1 MEERSSRQQ
10 QQKRKKPSPLP
21 SPPVRP
27 IRVQQELEKAA
38 RASEEFMEDFCL
50 EASPPK
56 CWTFAIGSAM
66 RKRMRKFH
74 FAGGV
79 LERPVQAERVLGA
92 HLPFTGKQTQG
103 AHGDRLEAAVERAR
117 RVKWLP
123 LAFHQREQ
131 IVSAAIIPKGIHAAL
146 SSQIPKRQMNKLRA
160 ACTAA
165 TWGGGRRKRC
175 QELHSALL
183 VKGHRADPVMA
194 CTVQRI

>member
-1 MEERSSRQQ
+1 M
-10 QQKRKKPSPLP
+10 
-21 SPPVRP
+21 
-27 IRVQQELEKAA
+27 
-38 RASEEFMEDFCL
+38 D
-50 EASPPK
+50 
-56 CWTFAIGSAM
+56 
-66 RKRMRKFH
+66 
-74 FAGGV
+74 
-79 LERPVQAERVLGA
+79 RPVQAERVLGA

-123 LAFHQREQ
+123 LAFYQREQ

-194 CTVQRI
+194 CTVQRISQLRRWCQEDAQMVRILERAWFLEMKGTKAKAGAVLGPVGLVRHEADSLGWD

>member
-1 MEERSSRQQ
+1 MAGRPSRRRKH
-10 QQKRKKPSPLP
+10 KRKKPPHLP

-27 IRVQQELEKAA
+27 VRVQRELEKAA

-56 CWTFAIGSAM
+56 CWTFAIGSTM

-103 AHGDRLEAAVERAR
+103 AHGDRLEAAVARAR
-117 RVKWLP
+117 RVVAAP
-123 LAFHQREQ
+123 AFH
-131 IVSAAIIPKGIHAAL
+131 
-146 SSQIPKRQMNKLRA
+146 
-160 ACTAA
+160 
-165 TWGGGRRKRC
+165 RRTDCR
-175 QELHSALL
+175 
-183 VKGHRADPVMA
+183 R
-194 CTVQRI
+194 R